1 MSVTAIGSIGLDTLI
16 VPTGKFEDVLGGSLS
31 HFVTSC
37 SRFGVPIAMVGVVG
51 EDFPK
56 KHMDYYSSINAD
68 IKGIKI
74 QDGKTFRW
82 TGQYVEDQMDEAITL
97 DTQLNVFE
105 TFDPVLES
113 DSRNPNILF
122 LGNIHPCLQS
132 RVASKATAKLTVLD
146 TMNLWIN
153 TSKDDLLEVLKKI
166 DVLIFNETEAR
177 ILTGEENLVKAGKK
191 VRELGP
197 DIVIIKRG
205 EHGAMLISSD
215 DVFQVP
221 GFPVSEVV
229 DPTGAG
235 DSFAGG
241 FVGHLAKTDDFS
253 KANLRKAVVYGNIMG
268 SFNVQGIA
276 VDKISNT
283 SWDQV
288 EARYNEFLEMVTF

>member
-31 HFVTSC
+31 HFVASC
-37 SRFGVPIAMVGVVG
+37 STFGVPVAMVGVVG

-56 KHMDYYSSINAD
+56 KYMDYYSSMNAD
-68 IKGIKI
+68 IQGIKV
-74 QDGKTFRW
+74 QNGKTFRW
-82 TGQYVEDQMDEAITL
+82 TGQYVEDKMDEAITL

-105 TFDPVLES
+105 NFDPILEGAS
-113 DSRNPNILF
+113 QNPNILF
-122 LGNIHPCLQS
+122 LGNIHPCLQG
-132 RVASKATAKLTVLD
+132 RVASKASAKLTILD

-153 TSKDDLLEVLKKI
+153 TSKEDLLGVLKQI

-177 ILTGEENLVKAGKK
+177 ILTGEENLILAGRK

-197 DIVIIKRG
+197 DIIIIKRG

-221 GFPVSEVV
+221 GFPVAEVV

-253 KANLRKAVVYGNIMG
+253 KESLRKAVVYGNIMG

-288 EARYNEFLEMVTF
+288 EERYQEFLEMVKF